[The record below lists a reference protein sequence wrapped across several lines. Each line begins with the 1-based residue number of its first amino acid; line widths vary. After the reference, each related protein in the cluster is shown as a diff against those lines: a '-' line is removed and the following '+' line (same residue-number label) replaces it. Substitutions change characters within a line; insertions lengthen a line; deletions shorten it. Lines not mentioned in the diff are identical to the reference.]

1 MNKNEQGINVVD
13 LFVYMLSKW
22 KWFLLSIV
30 ICGGVAWFLYARAPF
45 VYFRSA
51 TVIIKDPSNKTSTAG
66 LDRYDNYINRVN
78 VANEIL
84 QFRSKRLMRE
94 VVQRLHVD
102 VSYQIKDG
110 LRYDELYA
118 RSPVTVSF
126 LDVLPKQSV
135 ELTVT
140 PVDRNSVSV
149 VVPGLTKEEAEKRY
163 TVKMNDTVAIRPN
176 VRICVT
182 PTNFYAESWRGVP
195 IRVRKQPLD
204 AMIAYYRGSVGI
216 RQEEEESSILTLSLK
231 DSSPIRAEDVL
242 NMLITVYNEEAIKDK
257 NQVAVKSRM
266 NWAAWSLTSNPT
278 NGITRLW
285 ISRRQPG
292 CI

>member
-149 VVPGLTKEEAEKRY
+149 VVPGLTKEEAEK
-163 TVKMNDTVAIRPN
+163 
-176 VRICVT
+176 
-182 PTNFYAESWRGVP
+182 
-195 IRVRKQPLD
+195 L
-204 AMIAYYRGSVGI
+204 
-216 RQEEEESSILTLSLK
+216 
-231 DSSPIRAEDVL
+231 
-242 NMLITVYNEEAIKDK
+242 
-257 NQVAVKSRM
+257 
-266 NWAAWSLTSNPT
+266 
-278 NGITRLW
+278 
-285 ISRRQPG
+285 
-292 CI
+292 